1 MSTPTNI
8 PETPMGETEQDSFF
22 GSKEKFHQQPQD
34 IFQTILR
41 LTGPDHFDQL
51 CQWME
56 YKQYYTIDDFFEN
69 SYHDLENFDNK
80 GRATEYKWKGRVN
93 HLSPIVAQKLKC
105 FIKWMTHEERPYELH
120 DDFLA
125 TLTRDSYL
133 KFRHLDTQSFS
144 SSPLSHHEPSKFKTS
159 FQGEFKHQTTS
170 ESQTALNNFKK
181 GTKRDASVYPI
192 FKNDKYY
199 DTFQRSFLANLKA
212 QGLYDVAD
220 PDHDPESGDIYEQE
234 LFKGKQSFVY
244 SVLVTSLQT
253 EKGRELVKEFEGDAR
268 SIILKLHHYHTKSNV
283 AQHDIITLTTEITNL
298 TLNDSWKGTV
308 RQFLSHFKEK
318 LRLLDSLVPVS
329 DQLPE
334 TTRLTFL
341 QRAVQQNHD
350 LRQIHVM
357 DSVWRFKTDS
367 AEALTF
373 DTYYNLLWDAAH
385 QYDLHQTKKGPQR
398 KAFSSQQEDINDV
411 DEYANSEEQFFTDP
425 ESVEHSPYSV
435 YQSSFHPKMPQNSF
449 LPRHI
454 WETLSESTKQ
464 MIIEHNKKVKLNNPT
479 PYPSGSKTKPNPT
492 LGKST
497 PTPKQVHQHSQDEPT
512 EESPSDTST
521 QTLVNKCLA
530 ESGIDP
536 TDIQNVM
543 SVSHAKRDISSH
555 DSSRQIQTHQRYVFA
570 RVNQS
575 NHHLIDRGAN
585 GGLAGADM
593 RVIHTTPRKINIVG
607 IDDHELTGLNVV
619 TAAALLDT
627 QKGPIIGVFHE
638 YAHLGKGRS
647 NHAAGQ
653 MESFNCQVD
662 DRSKIVGGAQRI
674 ETSEGYVIPL
684 SIESGLVYMH
694 TIRIPTDQDLEKN
707 YPHVFFTSPDIWD
720 ASVLDHE
727 ITPSLLEDINQHS
740 DDSLLQDSI
749 FDEYG
754 DLHHRAI
761 QTLNIFC
768 DLPSPP
774 SGEPLTHAYMHDSN
788 PAEEDWKSLRPYFG
802 WQSEQVIKNTYQVT
816 SRFGGTIPQH
826 DYLKK
831 HFKSRNPVFNIP
843 RRNEAVA
850 TDTIF
855 SDTPAIND
863 GSTMAQFFIGRD
875 TLVCDAYGI
884 KTQKQFI
891 STLYDNIRFRGA
903 MTTLITDGG
912 RYEISKKV
920 ADLLRNLFIKQHES
934 EPYHQHQNKAEQ
946 RYGVV
951 KRYINTLMNLTGAPA
966 HCWLL
971 CMLYVCHLLNAT
983 ASPALGGLTPL
994 QALTG
999 QVPDISHFLHFSF
1012 WEPIYYKVDES
1023 EPDHRFPS
1031 QSNEKRGHWV
1041 GFAENKGDQLTWKI
1055 LTDDTNTIIIRSAVR
1070 SATKTSPNLRLDPP
1084 QGEDQPQDLTS
1095 DVFVYGRP
1103 NPDGTDNTPPMSI
1116 INFDDLLGRTF
1127 LLPMDEN
1134 GERKRATISEHVK
1147 ELYQQQVSREDQLRF
1162 KMVLMEINS
1171 MTSFHITNLWNI

>member
-8 PETPMGETEQDSFF
+8 PETPMGETKQDSYL
-22 GSKEKFHQQPQD
+22 KPEEKFKQQLQD

-41 LTGPDHFDQL
+41 VNNPDQFDQL

-56 YKQYYTIDDFFEN
+56 YKQFHTVDDFYDF
-69 SYHDLENFDNK
+69 YHGDSEKLDAKNPE
-80 GRATEYKWKGRVN
+80 AEYKWKGKTN
-93 HLSPIVAQKLKC
+93 CLSANVAHKLKS
-105 FIKWMTHEERPYELH
+105 FVQWMAHEKRPHDLH
-120 DDFLA
+120 DDYLA
-125 TLTRDSYL
+125 SLTRENYFN
-133 KFRHLDTQSFS
+133 FRFLCTQS
-144 SSPLSHHEPSKFKTS
+144 PPTLPPSHHEPQQFMTS
-159 FQGEFKHQTTS
+159 FPSEFKQTTQS
-170 ESQTALNNFKK
+170 ETKTALNNFKK

-234 LFKGKQSFVY
+234 LFQGKQSFVY

-253 EKGRELVKEFEGDAR
+253 ERGRELVKEFEGDAR

-283 AQHDIITLTTEITNL
+283 AQHEIVTLTTDITNL

-308 RQFLSHFKEK
+308 RQFLNHFKEK

-334 TTRLTFL
+334 ITRITFL

-350 LRQIHVM
+350 LRKIHVM

-367 AEALTF
+367 TDTLTF
-373 DTYYNLLWDAAH
+373 EPYYNLLWDAAH
-385 QYDLHQTKKGPQR
+385 QYDLHHTKKGPQR
-398 KAFSSQQEDINDV
+398 KAFLSQQEEAH
-411 DEYANSEEQFFTDP
+411 DEDGYGIEEEQFFTDP
-425 ESVEHSPYSV
+425 EPEEPSPYSV
-435 YQSSFHPKMPQNSF
+435 YQTSSHPKMTQKSY
-449 LPRHI
+449 LPPKI
-454 WETLSESTKQ
+454 WETLPESTKQ

-479 PYPSGSKTKPNPT
+479 SYTSGSKAKPNPT
-492 LGKST
+492 MGK
-497 PTPKQVHQHSQDEPT
+497 PNPAPQQVHQHSQDGAKEEP
-512 EESPSDTST
+512 PPDTST
-521 QTLVNKCLA
+521 QTLVHKCLA

-543 SVSHAKRDISSH
+543 SVSHAKKSISSH
-555 DSSRQIQTHQRYVFA
+555 DSSRTIHTHQRYVFT

-638 YAHLGKGRS
+638 YAHLGKGKS
-647 NHAAGQ
+647 IHASGQ
-653 MESFNCQVD
+653 MEWFNCQVD

-674 ETSEGYVIPL
+674 ETPEGYVIPL
-684 SIESGLVYMH
+684 SIETGLVYMH
-694 TIRIPTDQDLEKN
+694 PIRIPTDQDLQI

-720 ASVLDHE
+720 PSVLDHE

-768 DLPSPP
+768 DLPSLPP
-774 SGEPLTHAYMHDSN
+774 GEPTTYAHLHDSN

-802 WQSEQVIKNTYQVT
+802 WQSEQVIKDTYKVT

-843 RRNEAVA
+843 RRNEPVA

-863 GSTMAQFFIGRD
+863 GSTMAQFFVGRD

-884 KTQKQFI
+884 KSQKQFI
-891 STLYDNIRFRGA
+891 NTLYDNIRFRGA

-920 ADLLRNLFIKQHES
+920 
-934 EPYHQHQNKAEQ
+934 
-946 RYGVV
+946 
-951 KRYINTLMNLTGAPA
+951 
-966 HCWLL
+966 
-971 CMLYVCHLLNAT
+971 
-983 ASPALGGLTPL
+983 
-994 QALTG
+994 
-999 QVPDISHFLHFSF
+999 
-1012 WEPIYYKVDES
+1012 
-1023 EPDHRFPS
+1023 
-1031 QSNEKRGHWV
+1031 
-1041 GFAENKGDQLTWKI
+1041 
-1055 LTDDTNTIIIRSAVR
+1055 
-1070 SATKTSPNLRLDPP
+1070 
-1084 QGEDQPQDLTS
+1084 
-1095 DVFVYGRP
+1095 
-1103 NPDGTDNTPPMSI
+1103 
-1116 INFDDLLGRTF
+1116 
-1127 LLPMDEN
+1127 
-1134 GERKRATISEHVK
+1134 
-1147 ELYQQQVSREDQLRF
+1147 
-1162 KMVLMEINS
+1162 
-1171 MTSFHITNLWNI
+1171 